1 MQNPLQIYLAEQKE
15 HACYLVCK
23 QSQTP
28 IPLTSITLDV
38 SILQSVAHLVMTQE
52 YVNIED
58 SPVETVFLFP
68 KDVEAV
74 ITKNSCEFTLK
85 DGSKSLIET
94 VIEGRKRAEAKYED
108 AVASG

>member
-1 MQNPLQIYLAEQKE
+1 MG
-15 HACYLVCK
+15 K

-38 SILQSVAHLVMTQE
+38 NILQSVAHLVMTQE

-74 ITKNSCEFTLK
+74 ITNK
-85 DGSKSLIET
+85 
-94 VIEGRKRAEAKYED
+94 
-108 AVASG
+108 